1 MVVFSLRVGG
11 PLSAAQFAKFRFQD
25 SELIPR
31 LDDNSH
37 IVYVYIHIYVH
48 MMYTYIYIKLWLVD
62 WNIIFIFPYIGNVI
76 IPTDELIFFRGV
88 ETTNQICWIP
98 ILDIRQVELEHARLG
113 TGHGEE
119 Q

>member
-1 MVVFSLRVGG
+1 MVVWYFSINACQHKGDSTARNGDLTSRMVVFSLRVGG

-48 MMYTYIYIKLWLVD
+48 MMYTYIYI
-62 WNIIFIFPYIGNVI
+62 
-76 IPTDELIFFRGV
+76 
-88 ETTNQICWIP
+88 
-98 ILDIRQVELEHARLG
+98 
-113 TGHGEE
+113 
-119 Q
+119 